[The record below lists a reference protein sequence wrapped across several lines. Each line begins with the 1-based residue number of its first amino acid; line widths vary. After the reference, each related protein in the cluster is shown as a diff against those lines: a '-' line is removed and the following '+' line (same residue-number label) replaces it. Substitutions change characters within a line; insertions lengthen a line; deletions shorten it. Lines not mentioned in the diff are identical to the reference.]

1 MLRVFVA
8 LQAEFYDRS
17 RSYTDALNSLCG
29 SVSVQPL
36 PVYAVLERLRGEDTT
51 TSTTTVT
58 ASNNSSTASRLNNA
72 ACVLLRSEKPYM
84 ATLLLRQSIDLHS
97 SNSTNTAT
105 ATNSSTTVESNPTT
119 TSSSEGE
126 VVSHLLESE
135 HIVSSASYPG
145 SLQTCN
151 PSTARY
157 NLAVTLLRQS
167 QPFEALLILNTL
179 PAERNHNPYI
189 WIRRAESCLL
199 HNHLLLTCLQSYAVN
214 QCNIPAKAHIAVQP
228 QEMLQDWRLFVK

>member
-1 MLRVFVA
+1 MHVT

-29 SVSVQPL
+29 SASVQPL
-36 PVYAVLERLRGEDTT
+36 PVYAVLERLCGENTT

-58 ASNNSSTASRLNNA
+58 ASSNCSTASRLNNA

-97 SNSTNTAT
+97 SSSTNT

-119 TSSSEGE
+119 TSSEEGE

>member
-1 MLRVFVA
+1 MLHMHVT

-29 SVSVQPL
+29 SASVQPL
-36 PVYAVLERLRGEDTT
+36 PVYAVLERLCGENTT

-58 ASNNSSTASRLNNA
+58 ASSNCSTASRLNNA

-97 SNSTNTAT
+97 SSSTNT

-119 TSSSEGE
+119 TSSEEGE

-214 QCNIPAKAHIAVQP
+214 QCNIPTKAHIAVQP

>member
-1 MLRVFVA
+1 MLHVFVT

-29 SVSVQPL
+29 SASVQPL

-51 TSTTTVT
+51 TSSTTVT

-97 SNSTNTAT
+97 SSSTNTAT

-179 PAERNHNPYI
+179 PTERNHNPYI
-189 WIRRAESCLL
+189 LSLI
-199 HNHLLLTCLQSYAVN
+199 
-214 QCNIPAKAHIAVQP
+214 HI
-228 QEMLQDWRLFVK
+228 